1 MKAITCFEC
10 KRILKELLQYETDR
24 GYWVI
29 EGYCN
34 DCNCYTAR
42 HVEIDDSDLDEDE
55 EKEIPF

>member
-10 KRILKELLQYETDR
+10 KRFLKDLRQYETDR

-42 HVEIDDSDLDEDE
+42 RVEIDDNDLDSEIEDE
-55 EKEIPF
+55 QS